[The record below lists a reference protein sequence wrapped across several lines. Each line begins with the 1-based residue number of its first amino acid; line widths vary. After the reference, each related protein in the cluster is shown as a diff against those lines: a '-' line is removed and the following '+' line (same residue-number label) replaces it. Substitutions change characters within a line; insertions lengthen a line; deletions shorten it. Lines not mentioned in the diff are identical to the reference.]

1 MSRSMK
7 ETPMDFE
14 YQNRTGPMDSRSG
27 FARVGQTPHLFSQT
41 AKKRDYDAYDSP
53 PKFSTNH
60 LPSPSKPLP
69 PRPVFNS
76 LFSTPRRTNNDI
88 DDSSAGETPRSP
100 EQNND
105 SDAAPDTT
113 NVRNALISSHEAAS
127 MPTQPGAAA
136 PERPSPQKSNSWI
149 TTQLTKAK
157 HKFASP
163 GRGEIARSDHTSGT
177 EHRVEKR
184 RKRDTTRKASRKRR
198 HSMSDSNDS
207 DDDSRSSHHA
217 HLSSPRKPSTHSHQT
232 LPEPPERKQHW
243 LTTLWTFIETHP
255 TVPHI
260 LSWYAQLA
268 FNIFLL
274 SCFAYAISS
283 AWRAFTTDIN
293 HAAHSVTL
301 EIMAEMAACARE
313 YTANRCAEGRV
324 PAMETVC
331 ENWRGCMERD
341 PLKVGRAKVSARTFA
356 EVFNSFMEPI
366 SYKAMG
372 FTFLMVFGC
381 FGISNLALYVLP
393 HPRGTLPLSD
403 AGLLLMGGNSGLFRK
418 TESVGAY
425 PPQAYY
431 PPPPP
436 TPQRAFSGQGQA
448 LGQDGG
454 FYGGG
459 GGTPWQQGMG
469 LEPLPSGVYGQIEG
483 RGSPVRRLQY

>member
-53 PKFSTNH
+53 PKSSANH

-105 SDAAPDTT
+105 SDATPDTT
-113 NVRNALISSHEAAS
+113 NVRNAPMRSQEAAS

-184 RKRDTTRKASRKRR
+184 RKRDPARKPSRKRR
-198 HSMSDSNDS
+198 HSMSDSGDS
-207 DDDSRSSHHA
+207 DNDDRTSHHT
-217 HLSSPRKPSTHSHQT
+217 HLSSPRKTSHHSHNP
-232 LPEPPERKQHW
+232 PEPAERKQHW

-274 SCFAYAISS
+274 SCFAYAIAS
-283 AWRAFTTDIN
+283 AWRAFTTDID

-301 EIMAEMAACARE
+301 EIMAEMASCARE

-381 FGISNLALYVLP
+381 FAISNLAF
-393 HPRGTLPLSD
+393 
-403 AGLLLMGGNSGLFRK
+403 GLFRK

-436 TPQRAFSGQGQA
+436 TPQRAFSGQGQ
-448 LGQDGG
+448 GQDGG

-459 GGTPWQQGMG
+459 GTHWQGMG
-469 LEPLPSGVYGQIEG
+469 LEPLPSGAYGQIEG
-483 RGSPVRRLQY
+483 LGSPVRRLQY

>member
-41 AKKRDYDAYDSP
+41 AKKRDYGAYDSP
-53 PKFSTNH
+53 PKSSANH
-60 LPSPSKPLP
+60 FPSPSKPLP

-105 SDAAPDTT
+105 SDGTPDTT
-113 NVRNALISSHEAAS
+113 NPRNALTRSQEAAS

-136 PERPSPQKSNSWI
+136 PERPSPQKSNSWL

-163 GRGEIARSDHTSGT
+163 GRGEIARSDHTSGM
-177 EHRVEKR
+177 EGGVQKR
-184 RKRDTTRKASRKRR
+184 RKREIHRKESRRRR

-207 DDDSRSSHHA
+207 SDDRTSHHT

-232 LPEPPERKQHW
+232 NPEPPERKQHW

-301 EIMAEMAACARE
+301 EIMAEMATCARE
-313 YTANRCAEGRV
+313 YTANRCTEGRV

-381 FGISNLALYVLP
+381 FGISNLAF
-393 HPRGTLPLSD
+393 
-403 AGLLLMGGNSGLFRK
+403 GLFRK
-418 TESVGAY
+418 TESVGAF

-436 TPQRAFSGQGQA
+436 TPQRAFSGQGQG

-459 GGTPWQQGMG
+459 GMPWQQGMG

>member
-41 AKKRDYDAYDSP
+41 AKKRESNGGMDVDMPHVQLLIDKMAGDYDAYDSP
-53 PKFSTNH
+53 PKSSANH
-60 LPSPSKPLP
+60 FPSPSKPLP

-105 SDAAPDTT
+105 SDATPDTT
-113 NVRNALISSHEAAS
+113 NPRNALTRSQEAAS

-136 PERPSPQKSNSWI
+136 PERPSPQKSNSWL

-163 GRGEIARSDHTSGT
+163 GRGEIARSDHTSGM
-177 EHRVEKR
+177 EGGVQKR
-184 RKRDTTRKASRKRR
+184 RKREIHRKESRRRR

-207 DDDSRSSHHA
+207 SDDRTSHHT

-232 LPEPPERKQHW
+232 NPEPPERKQHW
-243 LTTLWTFIETHP
+243 LTTLWTFIENHP

-301 EIMAEMAACARE
+301 EIMAEMATCARE
-313 YTANRCAEGRV
+313 YTANRCTEGRV

-381 FGISNLALYVLP
+381 FGISNLAF
-393 HPRGTLPLSD
+393 
-403 AGLLLMGGNSGLFRK
+403 GLFRK
-418 TESVGAY
+418 TESVGAF

-436 TPQRAFSGQGQA
+436 TPQRAFSGQGQG

-459 GGTPWQQGMG
+459 GMPWQQGMG

>member
-105 SDAAPDTT
+105 SDATPDTT
-113 NVRNALISSHEAAS
+113 NVRNALIRSQEAAS
-127 MPTQPGAAA
+127 MPTQPGATA

-163 GRGEIARSDHTSGT
+163 GRGEIARADHTSGM
-177 EHRVEKR
+177 EAGVQKR
-184 RKRDTTRKASRKRR
+184 RKREIHRKESRRRR

-207 DDDSRSSHHA
+207 DDNSHNPRTT

-232 LPEPPERKQHW
+232 NPEPPERKQHW
-243 LTTLWTFIETHP
+243 LNHP
-255 TVPHI
+255 LDLHRNPPHRPAHP
-260 LSWYAQLA
+260 LLVRPTSLQHLPPLLLRVRHRLRLA
-268 FNIFLL
+268 RLHH
-274 SCFAYAISS
+274 
-283 AWRAFTTDIN
+283 R
-293 HAAHSVTL
+293 H
-301 EIMAEMAACARE
+301 
-313 YTANRCAEGRV
+313 
-324 PAMETVC
+324 
-331 ENWRGCMERD
+331 
-341 PLKVGRAKVSARTFA
+341 K
-356 EVFNSFMEPI
+356 
-366 SYKAMG
+366 
-372 FTFLMVFGC
+372 
-381 FGISNLALYVLP
+381 
-393 HPRGTLPLSD
+393 PRGALRNPRDHGRNGVL
-403 AGLLLMGGNSGLFRK
+403 
-418 TESVGAY
+418 
-425 PPQAYY
+425 
-431 PPPPP
+431 
-436 TPQRAFSGQGQA
+436 RARVHG
-448 LGQDGG
+448 
-454 FYGGG
+454 
-459 GGTPWQQGMG
+459 
-469 LEPLPSGVYGQIEG
+469 EPLCGGEGPGNGDGVRELAGVHGEGSAESGTGE
-483 RGSPVRRLQY
+483 S

>member
-53 PKFSTNH
+53 PKSSANH

-105 SDAAPDTT
+105 SDATPDTT
-113 NVRNALISSHEAAS
+113 NVRNAPMRSQEAAS

-184 RKRDTTRKASRKRR
+184 RKRDPARKPSRKRR
-198 HSMSDSNDS
+198 HSMSDSGDS
-207 DDDSRSSHHA
+207 DNDDRTSHHT
-217 HLSSPRKPSTHSHQT
+217 HLSSPRKTSHHSHNP
-232 LPEPPERKQHW
+232 PEPAERKQHW

-274 SCFAYAISS
+274 SCFAYAIAS
-283 AWRAFTTDIN
+283 AWRAFTTDID

-301 EIMAEMAACARE
+301 EIMAEMASCARE

-381 FGISNLALYVLP
+381 FAISNLAL
-393 HPRGTLPLSD
+393 
-403 AGLLLMGGNSGLFRK
+403 
-418 TESVGAY
+418 
-425 PPQAYY
+425 
-431 PPPPP
+431 
-436 TPQRAFSGQGQA
+436 
-448 LGQDGG
+448 
-454 FYGGG
+454 
-459 GGTPWQQGMG
+459 
-469 LEPLPSGVYGQIEG
+469 
-483 RGSPVRRLQY
+483 